1 MLTVKRIIGVL
12 AFICH
17 CSSSRFA
24 FDPRQSRNPRWVCRN
39 CDQYTHLT
47 KQQVFGL
54 CRHAMLSESR
64 EVYLAFDH
72 SWLDSRA
79 LQQYARVVVTIVPRN
94 SLSSL
99 EYNAATVLSQ
109 VTFSGDD
116 EGMLTPPLKRTPIK
130 SDLTQPT

>member
-1 MLTVKRIIGVL
+1 MLNFKRVCIGVL
-12 AFICH
+12 LAFLFH
-17 CSSSRFA
+17 CSSSRFVP
-24 FDPRQSRNPRWVCRN
+24 DPKRSRNPRWICRN
-39 CDQYTHLT
+39 CEQYSHLT

-94 SLSSL
+94 SLASL
-99 EYNAATVLSQ
+99 EYNASTVLSH
-109 VTFSGDD
+109 VKFDGDN
-116 EGMLTPPLKRTPIK
+116 EGMFTCALIANPCLKTLI
-130 SDLTQPT
+130 